1 MYCNTC
7 RQVPNSSEF
16 GRRWRSA
23 HGQSCMPRG
32 QKPSAQSGV
41 AETLRE
47 VREKTCAQ
55 CFAKTER
62 RCEKCKQVWFC
73 SDACFK
79 KGWLLLGHKSDC
91 GLDIPRPELP
101 PLPPEFHTDSIDD
114 KVISDADWVRLKEAE
129 VPAVR
134 PRGMYNVGNTCYL
147 NSSLQC
153 LAAMPCFSEFF
164 RAHEAVEVPADATGS
179 SFQHDLASVLSKCQ
193 PHGSSEQVPAGRPT
207 VGDWVLV
214 QKIEEYP
221 QLRGLEGVVV
231 TEPGKDNKFQIRLAG
246 TSFAVLVDGKHLER
260 SVPPADPKQFVRW
273 VPHLGESFT
282 FGAQEDA
289 HEFSRSVLRALGDEQ
304 LREFSRNSSEPL
316 VGVSATTTE
325 LTAIPARAFG
335 GVLISQCA
343 CPEPACGYAAHGF
356 EAFQDLSLEI
366 TEVTDTIEEML
377 QLFTAPERLDK
388 NNKWLCEG
396 CNKQVRARK
405 RLLIHKSPTCLVL
418 HLKRFR
424 MGFHGKINK
433 PIKFDTSLNLRP
445 FMSSTAGAGELPLYD
460 LRAVIVHLDKQNIA
474 FSGHYVAYVKYPDPS
489 DASKWQWYILD
500 DEKCMPVPTSE
511 VLQQTAYLLFYTSS
525 ASSKKSSGAH
535 TTNAKNIKAAQVHGS
550 TSQASTSNVDGIT
563 LQRCAAVKGCPF
575 FAVPGQELCSKCYR
589 ERYNSEP
596 PKYDQDGLTSTQA
609 EAPVVKED
617 RATTTQPPPKAEA
630 KPDKAKKKIGPNE
643 PCPCGSGAKYKKCHG
658 AGN

>member
-1 MYCNTC
+1 M
-7 RQVPNSSEF
+7 
-16 GRRWRSA
+16 
-23 HGQSCMPRG
+23 
-32 QKPSAQSGV
+32 
-41 AETLRE
+41 AEP
-47 VREKTCAQ
+47 
-55 CFAKTER
+55 
-62 RCEKCKQVWFC
+62 
-73 SDACFK
+73 D
-79 KGWLLLGHKSDC
+79 
-91 GLDIPRPELP
+91 
-101 PLPPEFHTDSIDD
+101 
-114 KVISDADWVRLKEAE
+114 
-129 VPAVR
+129 
-134 PRGMYNVGNTCYL
+134 
-147 NSSLQC
+147 
-153 LAAMPCFSEFF
+153 
-164 RAHEAVEVPADATGS
+164 
-179 SFQHDLASVLSKCQ
+179 
-193 PHGSSEQVPAGRPT
+193 
-207 VGDWVLV
+207 
-214 QKIEEYP
+214 
-221 QLRGLEGVVV
+221 
-231 TEPGKDNKFQIRLAG
+231 KDNTYHIRLAG
-246 TSFAVLVDGKHLER
+246 TSFAIQVELKNLER
-260 SVPPADPKQFVRW
+260 CLPPADPRQFVRW
-273 VPHLGESFT
+273 VPRLGESFT

-304 LREFSRNSSEPL
+304 MREFSRSNSEPL
-316 VGVSATTTE
+316 VGARATTTE

-445 FMSSTAGAGELPLYD
+445 YMSSTAVAGEVPVYD

-489 DASKWQWYILD
+489 DSSKWQWYLLD
-500 DEKCMPVPTSE
+500 DEKCMPVPESE
-511 VLQQTAYLLFYTSS
+511 VLQHTAYLLFYSS
-525 ASSKKSSGAH
+525 TAASKKSSGGQP
-535 TTNAKNIKAAQVHGS
+535 TSTGKNAKVNAAA
-550 TSQASTSNVDGIT
+550 SQASNSQTEAKA
-563 LQRCAAVKGCPF
+563 LQRCAADKGCQF

-596 PKYDQDGLTSTQA
+596 PKVEQ
-609 EAPVVKED
+609 EVPVLAHLPTERSAGKED
-617 RATTTQPPPKAEA
+617 RAANAPPPPKADA
-630 KPDKAKKKIGPNE
+630 KPEKAKKKIGPNE

-658 AGN
+658 SGN